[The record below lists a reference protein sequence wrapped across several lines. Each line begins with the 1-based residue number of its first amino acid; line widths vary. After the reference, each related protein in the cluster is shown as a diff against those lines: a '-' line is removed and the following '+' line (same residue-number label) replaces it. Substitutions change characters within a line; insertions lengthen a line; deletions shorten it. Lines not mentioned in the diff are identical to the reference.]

1 MGHHGYLNAEIIS
14 LYTSN
19 GYPFLPTGFWWNRKG
34 GCWWMVPLIQKAVFL
49 PSLGAVILHLEVTTC
64 LGLCRNALPPSRS
77 ALREAQQ
84 WGWEV
89 GSSGSFSS
97 ICLPH
102 PLLALQLPRSAG
114 RHLSPLPGEGNFICI
129 FPHLTKQDPWCPDA
143 VCRSIIS
150 TTPLQVHH
158 FLWPGIC
165 SSLTVYTPSFIV
177 S

>member
-1 MGHHGYLNAEIIS
+1 MDIWTLKLFLFIPLTAIHFYPQVFDEI
-14 LYTSN
+14 
-19 GYPFLPTGFWWNRKG
+19 GRGDAG
-34 GCWWMVPLIQKAVFL
+34 GWFHWFKKLFL

-64 LGLCRNALPPSRS
+64 LGLCRNALPPSRLP
-77 ALREAQQ
+77 LREAQQ

-102 PLLALQLPRSAG
+102 PLLAPQLPRSAG